1 MAACVQS
8 QAASTHAAGIPSI
21 ARDSSELHACVRGSK
36 AAIQRRSSMPPEEP
50 CPGQTCVSA
59 RVRMPVELMT
69 AAGVGAGDNAGAGDG
84 AGTGGER
91 GAGGVAGGQAAPPPA
106 EQAAPPP
113 AELAAALWSLANG
126 LLHYGRDLLRV
137 AIPLPHPVTD
147 AAALHLVLWLATALA
162 VLPWRW
168 RAIEAAGTADADQL
182 RRLEWAAAIA
192 VCTCGMHL
200 RPVDCSN
207 TVHCRGV
214 TAPRRRQALAS
225 LRVTTAARPSCSIWS
240 TSSWRSSGQTSD
252 APGLSA
258 TSPPRP
264 PGCARSSSSCHATPP
279 HVRCFWR
286 PPLCALR
293 ASPIRER
300 LRMTIKMFVLCGR
313 V

>member
-1 MAACVQS
+1 
-8 QAASTHAAGIPSI
+8 
-21 ARDSSELHACVRGSK
+21 
-36 AAIQRRSSMPPEEP
+36 MPPEEP
-50 CPGQTCVSA
+50 CPGQTCVPA

-69 AAGVGAGDNAGAGDG
+69 AAGVGAGDSAGAGDG

-91 GAGGVAGGQAAPPPA
+91 GAGGAAAGGQAAPPT
-106 EQAAPPP
+106 

-192 VCTCGMHL
+192 VCTCG

-264 PGCARSSSSCHATPP
+264 PGCARSSSPCHATPP

-293 ASPIRER
+293 ASP
-300 LRMTIKMFVLCGR
+300 G
-313 V
+313 